1 MTDCSRRAFLR
12 TTLASAAVRRL
23 VPSTRVWAVSDK
35 PELSIVR
42 YGSSPTDPEG
52 IQEEAQRLTRSAIEA
67 LGGMG
72 RFVAG
77 GDVVWIKPNI
87 AWSGRP
93 QQAATTNPDVVA
105 TVVKMCFEAGAGEV
119 HVSDNTCHKA
129 QRTFPRSGIQQAAE
143 AEGAEVALV
152 DKRKFKKMA
161 IGGKLL
167 KDWEIYVDMVEADK
181 FINIPIVKHHSLCQA
196 TLGMKNLMGAVGGRR
211 DRFHQDLSNT
221 LSDLAAF
228 IKPDLVVMDAIRVL
242 TGNGPIG
249 GSPADVSRK
258 EVVAAGT
265 DQVAIDAFGAS
276 LLGHTP
282 DAIGYIVEAAARGLG
297 TADYASLSPVEQKI

>member
-1 MTDCSRRAFLR
+1 MIDCSRRVFLK
-12 TTLASAAVRRL
+12 TTLASAAVQRL
-23 VPSTRVWAVSDK
+23 APGTRLWATSSG
-35 PELSIVR
+35 PQLSIMR
-42 YGSSPTDPEG
+42 YGSSPTEPDG
-52 IQEEAQRLTRSAIEA
+52 IQEDAQRLTRAAIEA
-67 LGGMG
+67 LGGME
-72 RFVAG
+72 RFISR
-77 GDVVWIKPNI
+77 GDVVWVKPNI
-87 AWSGRP
+87 AWSARP

-105 TVVKMCFEAGAGEV
+105 TVVKMCFGAGASEV

-143 AEGAEVALV
+143 AEGAEVTLV

-161 IGGKLL
+161 IDGKVL

-181 FINIPIVKHHSLCQA
+181 FINIPIVKHHSLCLA
-196 TLGMKNLMGAVGGRR
+196 TLGMKNLMGTIGGRR
-211 DRFHQDLSNT
+211 DQFHQDLPNT

-249 GSPADVSRK
+249 GRPADVSRK

-265 DQVAIDAFGAS
+265 DQVAIDAFGAG
-276 LLGHTP
+276 LLGHKP
-282 DAIGYIVEAAARGLG
+282 DEIGYIAEAAARGLG
-297 TADYASLSPVEQKI
+297 TADYASLSPVEQEI

>member
-1 MTDCSRRAFLR
+1 MIDCNRRVFLK
-12 TTLASAAVRRL
+12 TALASAAVQELMPGSRL
-23 VPSTRVWAVSDK
+23 WAASGQ
-35 PELSIVR
+35 PELSIMR
-42 YGSSPTDPEG
+42 YGSSPTEPEG
-52 IQEEAQRLTRSAIEA
+52 IQEEARRLTRSAIEA

-72 RFVAG
+72 RFIAA

-152 DKRKFKKMA
+152 DKRKFRKMA
-161 IGGKLL
+161 IGGKVL
-167 KDWEIYVDMVEADK
+167 KEWEIYVDMVEADK

-196 TLGMKNLMGAVGGRR
+196 TLGMKNLMGTVGGRR
-211 DRFHQDLSNT
+211 DRFHQDLDNT
-221 LSDLAAF
+221 VSDLAAF
-228 IKPDLVVMDAIRVL
+228 IKPDLVVLDAIRVL
-242 TGNGPIG
+242 TRNGPIG

-276 LLGHTP
+276 LLGHPP
-282 DAIGYIVEAAARGLG
+282 DEIGYIKEASARGLG
-297 TADYASLSPVEQKI
+297 TADYASLSHVEREI